1 MSVDDFFD
9 AQYLVRNLASLFG
22 IPAHR
27 MKVPKIVA
35 GSVQAD
41 VEIIAEQPCDGL
53 VCGTHGACQDDTG
66 AAVCI
71 CDAGYETPSDCEA
84 GDCVCSRQS
93 CAAQCASCSAAATAI
108 CTSCAE
114 PLPLLHGGTCLDAC
128 PSGLFEDKS
137 GACQPCDTTCTA
149 CNGPNA
155 TDCTACD
162 PIGTTA
168 YLYGRDPLT
177 FLKGG
182 ACLVGCGVGFY
193 ADDARE
199 CQKCHAPDCK
209 TCTGPRASECTSCV
223 AHSCASS
230 ICPPQIKPLLDH
242 TTCVAACPH
251 GTYANAGGVC
261 TGCHAGCQRYQAAPL
276 AIKGR

>member
-1 MSVDDFFD
+1 M
-9 AQYLVRNLASLFG
+9 ARARTT
-22 IPAHR
+22 PAPPCAFATQVNPNPNPNPNPDPDSNPNPNSNPNHAR
-27 MKVPKIVA
+27 TCHVPR
-35 GSVQAD
+35 
-41 VEIIAEQPCDGL
+41 
-53 VCGTHGACQDDTG
+53 
-66 AAVCI
+66 
-71 CDAGYETPSDCEA
+71 AGYETPSDCEA

-137 GACQPCDTTCTA
+137 GACQACDTTCTA

-199 CQKCHAPDCK
+199 CQQ
-209 TCTGPRASECTSCV
+209 
-223 AHSCASS
+223 CAYIS
-230 ICPPQIKPLLDH
+230 ISLSL
-242 TTCVAACPH
+242 
-251 GTYANAGGVC
+251 
-261 TGCHAGCQRYQAAPL
+261 
-276 AIKGR
+276 